1 MCRDTDENGMH
12 RQVDWMMPADVSILH
27 FLESSRTPQGNYAF
41 QTPKTIALNTG
52 YSNRHIANRCR
63 ELADREVIEAGERS
77 SYRLGEVG
85 EGLLRGDITP
95 DELEE

>member
-12 RQVDWMMPADVSILH
+12 RQVNWMVPADTSILH
-27 FLESSRTPQGNYAF
+27 FLESSQTPQGNYSY

-63 ELADREVIEAGERS
+63 ELADHAVIEAGERS
-77 SYRLGEVG
+77 SYRLGGVG
-85 EGLLRGDITP
+85 EALLQGDLSP
-95 DELEE
+95 DKLEE